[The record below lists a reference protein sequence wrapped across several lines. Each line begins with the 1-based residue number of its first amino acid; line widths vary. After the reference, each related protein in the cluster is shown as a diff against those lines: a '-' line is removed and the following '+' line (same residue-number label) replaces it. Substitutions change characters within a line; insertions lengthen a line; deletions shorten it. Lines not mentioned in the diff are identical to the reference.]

1 MSASC
6 RWVCS
11 WSPSESIA
19 MVNPVLKPPGL
30 PTDTDHLQTSPSSSP
45 FSPPLPSI
53 PDTGLHRTCTIHVW
67 SAAGQT
73 AAVCISPCL
82 ISVRQRW
89 SFWHTM
95 SLCLRQ
101 SVIQTRRLVWARM
114 QSICS
119 VDRALGSCVRIQS
132 GRRNAHIHIYLMLLQ
147 THTCTYIHT
156 ATQLT
161 GLNTIR
167 ERSVTQPV
175 NRFLQKPC
183 WLNGSFYLGR
193 ASWLLLIT
201 SYTHTETPRQATM
214 THRTQLHHMR
224 CWAAA
229 ATGLRSATQQ
239 FILAQS
245 CWQKSWTQ
253 SSANRRSNSGKTFP
267 WISAWLEL
275 WDLCGAAGLLQM
287 CLILVVN
294 VRNNK

>member
-19 MVNPVLKPPGL
+19 MVDPVLKPPGL

-53 PDTGLHRTCTIHVW
+53 PDTGLHRTWTIHVW
-67 SAAGQT
+67 SAAGQM

-147 THTCTYIHT
+147 THTCAYIHT

-175 NRFLQKPC
+175 NRFLQKPR

-201 SYTHTETPRQATM
+201 SLTHTHTQKRPVRRLWHIGRSCTTWGAGRQQQQGFAQQPNNSFWLRVAGKKVE
-214 THRTQLHHMR
+214 HRAQRTVGPTAAKHFHEYLHDLSCEIYVGQLDCFR
-224 CWAAA
+224 C
-229 ATGLRSATQQ
+229 
-239 FILAQS
+239 
-245 CWQKSWTQ
+245 
-253 SSANRRSNSGKTFP
+253 
-267 WISAWLEL
+267 
-275 WDLCGAAGLLQM
+275 
-287 CLILVVN
+287 V
-294 VRNNK
+294 